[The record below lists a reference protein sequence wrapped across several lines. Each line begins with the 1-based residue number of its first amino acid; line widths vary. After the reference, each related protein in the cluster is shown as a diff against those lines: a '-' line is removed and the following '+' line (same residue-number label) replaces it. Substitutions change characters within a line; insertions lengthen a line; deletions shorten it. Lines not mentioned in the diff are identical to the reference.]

1 MRVASC
7 PTPRAAIQ
15 KVMYLMAALLCLAT
29 AACAPAESRNANSL
43 ADERIGI
50 VQCDQY
56 LASITACIHQAP
68 AGKRDD
74 LTAQARE
81 TYAVWKEAAANPL
94 HRDTLPQACT
104 VTADLAREELAPLG
118 CHF

>member
-7 PTPRAAIQ
+7 LIPRGLSP
-15 KVMYLMAALLCLAT
+15 VAALLCLAT

-43 ADERIGI
+43 ADEKIGI

-56 LASITACIHQAP
+56 LSKISACIHQAP
-68 AGKRDD
+68 AGKRDA

-81 TYAVWKEAAANPL
+81 TFSIWKEAAANPL

-104 VTADLAREELAPLG
+104 VTTDLAREELSPLG
-118 CHF
+118 CRF

>member
-1 MRVASC
+1 MRVA
-7 PTPRAAIQ
+7 PTPNGLSPVA
-15 KVMYLMAALLCLAT
+15 VLLCLAS

-43 ADERIGI
+43 ADGKIGI
-50 VQCDQY
+50 VQCDQF
-56 LASITACIHQAP
+56 LASITACIRQVP

-81 TYAVWKEAAANPL
+81 TFAVWKEAAANPM

-104 VTADLAREELAPLG
+104 VTTDLAREELAPLG
-118 CHF
+118 CRF